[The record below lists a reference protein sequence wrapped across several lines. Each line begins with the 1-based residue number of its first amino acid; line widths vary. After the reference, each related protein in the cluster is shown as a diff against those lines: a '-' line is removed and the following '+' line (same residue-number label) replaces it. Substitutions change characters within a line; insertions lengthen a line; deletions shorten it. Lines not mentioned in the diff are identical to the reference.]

1 MWLKVAE
8 DFSQAFPFCRTIV
21 TGDAEEVEFMSLFA
35 DYTFVEG
42 GASRQESLANA
53 LNYCESEYILVN
65 DVARCCLDLQML
77 QRVLHKAGEADCVV
91 PVLEAVDTMYEG
103 DRLLDRSRVRM
114 VQTPQLSRREILQK
128 AIEKGEFTDESSA
141 IAAYGGTLLFVE
153 GSRVAHKLTRY
164 EDTHR
169 LPCLEAPSSIQRSGI
184 GIDTHPFQDG
194 RRMYLCG
201 VEIEA
206 EFGFRAH
213 SDGDVALH
221 ALTDAILGAAGMGDI
236 GEHFP
241 DSDSRYAGADSALL
255 LEEAVSKI
263 RRYGLDIHSCDITIV
278 AEVPRLSPYK
288 REMRRR
294 VADILGIG
302 VQRVNIKATT
312 SEGMGFIG
320 RGEGVS
326 VYAVAT
332 IGYFDWTKGES
343 R

>member
-1 MWLKVAE
+1 
-8 DFSQAFPFCRTIV
+8 
-21 TGDAEEVEFMSLFA
+21 
-35 DYTFVEG
+35 
-42 GASRQESLANA
+42 
-53 LNYCESEYILVN
+53 
-65 DVARCCLDLQML
+65 
-77 QRVLHKAGEADCVV
+77 
-91 PVLEAVDTMYEG
+91 
-103 DRLLDRSRVRM
+103 
-114 VQTPQLSRREILQK
+114 
-128 AIEKGEFTDESSA
+128 
-141 IAAYGGTLLFVE
+141 
-153 GSRVAHKLTRY
+153 
-164 EDTHR
+164 
-169 LPCLEAPSSIQRSGI
+169 
-184 GIDTHPFQDG
+184 
-194 RRMYLCG
+194 MYLCG

-206 EFGFRAH
+206 EFGFGAH

-263 RRYGLDIHSCDITIV
+263 RRYGLDIYSCDITIV

-294 VADILGIG
+294 VADILAIG